1 MVKIDR
7 IIVWIFIFGF
17 ICLIPN
23 KSYVVYSDELCYLF
37 LLMLGII
44 DCVVNNKWREYRLMW
59 IIIGAMVFY
68 AIYSLTFVRF
78 NSFGAILSDAV
89 IEMKS
94 FVSFAVIFAAAPR
107 FTSSEKFILKW
118 VAIAN
123 VVVATVV
130 MLAGNEVIS
139 LVMQHPYIGGTT
151 IFISAMV
158 YVLVMTDGEG
168 NLSRKDMAVV
178 VIMFACGLICGRS
191 KYFGETVVALYFLLV
206 YKPGFLKTLTVG
218 HMTVIAMVLL
228 LVLAVSWQKFDYY
241 FISGN
246 VDATRFDPDVVES
259 FARPVL
265 YLTGGLIMVEYIPF
279 GSGLASFATNASIS
293 PYSGVYHEYGID
305 KVYGLSEAMPDFI
318 CDAYYPVL
326 AQFGIVGLVLFIY
339 LWVYAYS
346 FLRALIRNNPDKYR
360 YEYVVGTPIIIF
372 LLIESI
378 GGNTLAQGPGVASMM
393 LLGYVCAIGKSVKK
407 DQSKGMLQLKT
418 KRYI

>member
-123 VVVATVV
+123 VVVAAVV

-346 FLRALIRNNPDKYR
+346 FLRALIRNNPNKYR
-360 YEYVVGTPIIIF
+360 YEYVVGTSIIIF

-393 LLGYVCAIGKSVKK
+393 LLGYVCAIGKGVKK

>member
-107 FTSSEKFILKW
+107 FTSSEKLILKW

-346 FLRALIRNNPDKYR
+346 FLRALIRNNPNKYR
-360 YEYVVGTPIIIF
+360 YEYVVGTSIIIF